1 MTTFFCLCRCH
12 NGSECGECGEC
23 DECGECAEDCND
35 AGGERDGDRMESY
48 AELEWKE
55 VVRNEICLKSF
66 VSRRQTKSGVVMLNK
81 RTVLWDQ
88 C

>member
-1 MTTFFCLCRCH
+1 MLEEPLSLLLPLPKGREGRVGSDKNVRRWMTTFFCLCRCH

-48 AELEWKE
+48 AELE
-55 VVRNEICLKSF
+55 
-66 VSRRQTKSGVVMLNK
+66 
-81 RTVLWDQ
+81 
-88 C
+88 